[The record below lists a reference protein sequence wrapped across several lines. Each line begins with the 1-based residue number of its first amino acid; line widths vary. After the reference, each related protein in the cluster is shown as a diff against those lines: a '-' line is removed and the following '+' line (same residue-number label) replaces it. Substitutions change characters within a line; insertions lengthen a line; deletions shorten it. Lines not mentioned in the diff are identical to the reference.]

1 VGTTKTEAPYIRFE
15 LVIFVAV
22 AGSAP
27 HRRGARDG
35 ACVSHPTDEPVVV
48 TSGAL
53 MFGRA

>member
-48 TSGAL
+48 TSGAV